1 MKNNDSS
8 ALNLLAVILTIG
20 LLVVSWKLIS
30 PSYAANT
37 QKLKTLDVEVANAQS
52 KLQSLDKTRSDLS
65 SIDSAYNIIS
75 VAVPDG
81 TDEPNLITELE
92 AIAVKNGIALPTISI
107 SSDSAGA
114 ASVTTGAEA
123 STLPTVGTPISISLS
138 VAGSFDQLND
148 FITTL
153 EKSVKFF
160 NIQDMNYA
168 FSEEG
173 GLSLSLNIRAYSR
186 TNPETLADGSATQ

>member
-114 ASVTTGAEA
+114 ASVTAGAEA

-138 VAGSFDQLND
+138 VAGSFDQLNE

-186 TNPETLADGSATQ
+186 TNPEALADGSATQ